1 MEKKFCCVLLIAVF
15 FFGLSGLEVSA
26 EDLTGELTAVID
38 LDGLPLGTL
47 EMNEIFGGLPRC
59 CHDPEYDPIED
70 KCLNNK
76 GQRYKEGV
84 NDCDIWVE
92 TVLKQAGTDISNQWG
107 SASSTS
113 VAGHVKILSDQLLDQ
128 PPLGWSIEII
138 DDGHVALVRVK
149 ADGSADLYHQGLNRR
164 TPTTE
169 KWEGSRGYQYR
180 NSRNACW
187 GNRSRFWDFDR

>member
-1 MEKKFCCVLLIAVF
+1 MEKKLYCVLLIAVF

-38 LDGLPLGTL
+38 LDGLPLGTS

-92 TVLKQAGTDISNQWG
+92 TVLKQAGVDISSQWG
-107 SASSTS
+107 PAKSTNVS
-113 VAGHVKILSDQLLDQ
+113 GHRTRLLSKLKGQVSQ
-128 PPLGWSIEII
+128 GWSIQII
-138 DDGHVALVRVK
+138 DSSHVALIRVNS
-149 ADGSADLYHQGLNRR
+149 DGSADLYHQGENRN
-164 TPTTE
+164 PDTTTT
-169 KWEGSRGYQYR
+169 WEARGYHF
-180 NSRNACW
+180 SSARNARW
-187 GNRSRFWDFDR
+187 GDSREYWDF

>member
-1 MEKKFCCVLLIAVF
+1 MKKKFCSVILIAVF
-15 FFGLSGLEVSA
+15 VFGLISMQASA
-26 EDLTGELTAVID
+26 EDLTDESMVAID
-38 LDGLPLGTL
+38 LDGLPLGAS
-47 EMNEIFGGLPRC
+47 EMDEIFGGLPRG
-59 CHDPEYDPIED
+59 CHDPDYDPIED

-92 TVLKQAGTDISNQWG
+92 TVLKQAGTDISNRWG

-113 VAGHVKILSDQLLDQ
+113 VAGHVKILSGQLLDQ

-149 ADGSADLYHQGLNRR
+149 ADGTADLYHQGVNRR
-164 TPTTE
+164 TPKTE

-180 NSRNACW
+180 NTRNACW
-187 GNRSRFWDFDR
+187 GAKSRFWDFDR